1 MKSLRSVATRHPVAS
16 LILSLAVA
24 MFFLAFIP
32 RIQTIDNVDYFT
44 VDGDPDFAFHKEI
57 KEIFGDDEFF
67 VISFKQPDIFT
78 ENNLLLLRELAEKLE
93 AHPGVRDVQSLGNVD
108 YVDGAQEY
116 FEVRK
121 FLEVVPDTQEGL
133 DLLRHQALTTPM
145 YLDNLISRDGGTTAL
160 IVYPYDRPEDKGFRA
175 DLLGDVRGLLS
186 EYESE
191 ELVFH
196 LAGNTVTNVSL
207 SRYVQD
213 DVAAFIPLTY
223 FFVALVIWIMFRNV
237 RLTVLALINI
247 SVCVGSTMGFMALI
261 GTAMHNVTS
270 VIPSLVMALALADTV
285 HIFSCLD
292 RKVLRAAPD
301 TRAALA
307 HILEKVFVPC
317 FLTTLT
323 TAVGFLSLAVSSIP
337 PIREFA
343 YVASMGMI
351 FEFFFSFVLLPPL
364 LLLCNPSKIY
374 RETAEDK
381 GMNAFLHFLKRV
393 VTTHNVK
400 ICVAG
405 LVLVLVSIWFSGR
418 VQVETNLVEY
428 FDRKS
433 ELRQDLDFIQNN
445 LSGVSTLDI
454 SIKSDTFDAFT
465 DPENLAVIDEIQA
478 FLHTLPGVDTS
489 ISFADYIKEMNKSFH
504 DEDSAYYVIPG
515 QRDLIAQYLL
525 LYDSENIDDYV
536 NNAFDHARILVRL
549 SENSSARQAQLI
561 DRINEFLEDLP
572 QDDLKMR
579 ITGSVVQ
586 QVNVIEAVTDGLVS
600 SIALALV
607 VITVI
612 MFVVLRSVKVGFL
625 SLVPNL
631 FPLILNFGIMG
642 LLGIPLDT
650 STALIAVVA
659 LGIAVDDTIHFLS
672 EYNFFRQQK
681 MSMVDSLES
690 VLLGKGLAIV
700 TTSVI
705 LCAGFGVLVFSN
717 FVPTFYFGLLSA
729 MVMLTALVGD
739 MLLLPSIM
747 LLRKKAD

>member
-1 MKSLRSVATRHPVAS
+1 MKSLRSVATRYPVAS

-67 VISFKQPDIFT
+67 VISFKRPDIFS
-78 ENNLLLLRELAEKLE
+78 ENNLLLLRELAERLE

-108 YVDGAQEY
+108 YVDGAREY

-121 FLEVVPDTQEGL
+121 FLEVVPDTQDGL

-223 FFVALVIWIMFRNV
+223 FFVALVIWVMFRNV

-292 RKVLRAAPD
+292 RKVLKAAPD

-381 GMNAFLHFLKRV
+381 GLNAFLHFLKRV

-454 SIKSDTFDAFT
+454 SIKSATFDAFT
-465 DPENLAVIDEIQA
+465 FPENLAVIDEIQA

-504 DEDSAYYVIPG
+504 DEDSSYYVIPG

-747 LLRKKAD
+747 LLRKKAN